1 MSDAA
6 VTARDVTKVY
16 RRFLHKNQFKTLK
29 SALLTGSLLS
39 DLSPDQTF
47 TALDGVSFDVP
58 RGATFGVIGENG
70 SGKSTLLKLMAGIT
84 PPTRGTLAVDGRISA
99 LIELG
104 AGFHPEISGRENV
117 AINGIML
124 GLSRRE
130 VEDRFD
136 AIVAFAELQDFIDA
150 PVKTYSSGMYMRL
163 GFAVAIHVDP
173 DVLLIDEV
181 LAVGDEAFTR
191 KCLDK
196 IGEFRR
202 RGKTI
207 VLVTHSLGLVEK
219 MCDEALW
226 LRQGRLVDQ
235 GDPRRV
241 VDAYLT
247 YVAGGEEALL
257 AKDQPAAPAAGEP
270 AAAHGYREGRW
281 GSREI
286 EITSVRLLDDRGK
299 ARHVYV
305 PGEDLT
311 VALEVRAAEEVRDF
325 VFGVGLFTAD
335 GVQVYGTNTHLE
347 EHVPRLA
354 RGSGEVALTLRDL
367 RLVEGTYLL
376 DVAAHRRDGTPYDY
390 LRGLHSFRVK
400 SRVKDVGV
408 YRPHHGWSFAG
419 GVELDPPR
427 PRPELDLH
435 EADEAATP
443 LEALLAERAAWK
455 AAGRKVVLTNGC
467 FDLLHPGHV
476 ALFEAARAEGD
487 VLVVALNSDRSV
499 RQLKGSDRPVV
510 AEAERA
516 ETLRALDA
524 VDRVVIYDEPTPLQ
538 VITALRPDVLVKGAD
553 WPLDQIVGREE
564 VERGGGRVVRVDLVS
579 GRSTSAIVERIQG
592 S

>member
-1 MSDAA
+1 MSAPA
-6 VTARDVTKVY
+6 VVARDLAKVY
-16 RRFLHKNQFKTLK
+16 RRFLHRNQFKTLK

-39 DLSPDQTF
+39 DLTPDQTF

-58 RGATFGVIGENG
+58 RGCTFGVIGENG
-70 SGKSTLLKLMAGIT
+70 SGKSTLLKLLAGIT
-84 PPTRGTLAVDGRISA
+84 KPTRGTLDVSGRLSA

-130 VEDRFD
+130 VQERFD
-136 AIVAFAELQDFIDA
+136 DIVAFAELEKFIDA

-181 LAVGDEAFTR
+181 LAVGDEGFTR

-226 LRQGRLVDQ
+226 LRQGRVAGA
-235 GDPRRV
+235 GDPKRV

-257 AKDQPAAPAAGEP
+257 ARVHGQARDEDAPAPAGAP
-270 AAAHGYREGRW
+270 GDAAGPVDEHYREGRW
-281 GSREI
+281 GAREV
-286 EITSVRLLDDRGK
+286 EIRAVRLIDAQGRE
-299 ARHVYV
+299 RHVYT
-305 PGEDLT
+305 PGESLAIELD
-311 VALEVRAAEEVRDF
+311 VHAQARVEDF

-335 GVQVYGTNTHLE
+335 GVSVYGTNTHIE
-347 EHVPRLA
+347 EWKARHVEGPA
-354 RGSGEVALTLRDL
+354 RVRITLDDL

-390 LRGLHSFRVK
+390 HRGLYSFRVK

-408 YRPHHGWSFAG
+408 YRPAHRWSFEG
-419 GVELDPPR
+419 GLRLEPPQ
-427 PRPELDLH
+427 PRAELDLSEG
-435 EADEAATP
+435 EA
-443 LEALLAERAAWK
+443 
-455 AAGRKVVLTNGC
+455 
-467 FDLLHPGHV
+467 
-476 ALFEAARAEGD
+476 
-487 VLVVALNSDRSV
+487 
-499 RQLKGSDRPVV
+499 
-510 AEAERA
+510 
-516 ETLRALDA
+516 
-524 VDRVVIYDEPTPLQ
+524 
-538 VITALRPDVLVKGAD
+538 
-553 WPLDQIVGREE
+553 
-564 VERGGGRVVRVDLVS
+564 
-579 GRSTSAIVERIQG
+579 
-592 S
+592 